1 MTESDPK
8 RVTPLGCSSESL
20 RLRRIVDD
28 SYIFWLRGHPVH
40 VSATRGFSAL
50 ELIVAMGVA
59 GIFSG
64 VLYTFYHFHTYALR
78 EQEIE
83 VGLREG
89 SRLALDFLV
98 REIPLAGARPVRGS
112 PCEGFERL
120 TEATDQRIVFQY
132 DYRASGVGSPP
143 DGCPDDPNERIVYT
157 YDSSTQ
163 VLKRGTGGGS
173 PQPFINDIPPDGF
186 LIRYFDRAGT
196 DLGSPLTETQRAAVT
211 SVNVTVR
218 TSKPHPNPT
227 VTAPLTVELRSTIFL
242 PNPPR

>member
-1 MTESDPK
+1 
-8 RVTPLGCSSESL
+8 VL
-20 RLRRIVDD
+20 
-28 SYIFWLRGHPVH
+28 
-40 VSATRGFSAL
+40 VSRGFSAL
-50 ELIVAMGVA
+50 ELLVTMGVA

-64 VLYTFYHFHTYALR
+64 VLYTFYHLQTHALKG
-78 EQEIE
+78 QEIA

-98 REIPLAGARPVRGS
+98 REIPLAGARPVRGG

-132 DYRASGVGSPP
+132 DYRASSAGSSP

-163 VLKRGTGGGS
+163 VLKRGTGGGP
-173 PQPFINDIPPDGF
+173 PQPFISDVPPDGF
-186 LIRYFDRAGT
+186 RIQYFDREGI
-196 DLGSPLTETQRAAVT
+196 DLGSSLTKTQREAVI
-211 SVNVTVR
+211 SIIVTVR
-218 TSKPHPNPT
+218 TSKLHPNPT
-227 VTAPLTVELRSTIFL
+227 VTAPLTAELRSTIFL

>member
-1 MTESDPK
+1 MTESDSK
-8 RVTPLGCSSESL
+8 RVIPLGCSSEPL
-20 RLRRIVDD
+20 RLRRKADE
-28 SYIFWLRGHPVH
+28 SYAFWLSNRPLRIPIAH
-40 VSATRGFSAL
+40 GFSAL

-78 EQEIE
+78 RQEIE
-83 VGLREG
+83 VGLREE

-132 DYRASGVGSPP
+132 DYRASSVGSPP
-143 DGCPDDPNERIVYT
+143 DGCPDDPNELIVYT
-157 YDSSTQ
+157 YESSTH
-163 VLKRGTGGGS
+163 VLKRGTGGGP
-173 PQPFINDIPPDGF
+173 PQPFINDVPPDGF

-211 SVNVTVR
+211 SVGVTVR
-218 TSKPHPNPT
+218 TSRPHPDPT
-227 VTAPLTVELRSTIFL
+227 VTTPLTAELHSTIFL

>member
-1 MTESDPK
+1 M
-8 RVTPLGCSSESL
+8 
-20 RLRRIVDD
+20 RLRSWGVR
-28 SYIFWLRGHPVH
+28 FC
-40 VSATRGFSAL
+40 VSSGLSAL
-50 ELIVAMGVA
+50 ELIVTLGVM

-64 VLYTFYHFHTYALR
+64 VLYSFYHFHAYALR
-78 EQEIE
+78 EQEVE

-120 TEATDQRIVFQY
+120 TEATDQHIVLQY
-132 DYRASGVGSPP
+132 DYRASSVSSPP

-157 YDSSTQ
+157 YDGSTQ

-173 PQPFINDIPPDGF
+173 PQPFINDVPPGGF
-186 LIRYFDRAGT
+186 LIRYFDRDGN
-196 DLGSPLTETQRAAVT
+196 DLGSGLTDTQRAAVT
-211 SVNVTVR
+211 SVSVTVR
-218 TSKPHPNPT
+218 TSKSHPNPT
-227 VTAPLTVELRSTIFL
+227 VTVPLTAELHSTIFL

>member
-1 MTESDPK
+1 MTKSTQKTVEQRQTALSHSAH
-8 RVTPLGCSSESL
+8 PLSQKWTHG
-20 RLRRIVDD
+20 
-28 SYIFWLRGHPVH
+28 LRGALA
-40 VSATRGFSAL
+40 SALTTRGFSAL

-78 EQEIE
+78 AQEIGL
-83 VGLREG
+83 GLREG

-120 TEATDQRIVFQY
+120 TEATEQRIVLQY
-132 DYRASGVGSPP
+132 DYRASGVGSFP

-163 VLKRGTGGGS
+163 VLKRGTGGGP
-173 PQPFINDIPPDGF
+173 PQPFINDVPPDGF
-186 LIRYFDRAGT
+186 LIRYFDREGT
-196 DLGSPLTETQRAAVT
+196 DLGAPLTETQREAVT
-211 SVNVTVR
+211 SVVVTVR

-227 VTAPLTVELRSTIFL
+227 VLVPLTAELRSTIFL

>member
-1 MTESDPK
+1 M
-8 RVTPLGCSSESL
+8 
-20 RLRRIVDD
+20 
-28 SYIFWLRGHPVH
+28 LRGALAPGLT
-40 VSATRGFSAL
+40 TRGFSAL

-78 EQEIE
+78 AQEIGL
-83 VGLREG
+83 GLREG

-120 TEATDQRIVFQY
+120 TEATDQRIVLQY
-132 DYRASGVGSPP
+132 DYRASGVGSFP

-163 VLKRGTGGGS
+163 VLKRGTGGGP
-173 PQPFINDIPPDGF
+173 PQPFINDVPPDGF
-186 LIRYFDRAGT
+186 LIRYFDREGT
-196 DLGSPLTETQRAAVT
+196 DLGAPLTETQREAVT
-211 SVNVTVR
+211 SVVVTVR

-227 VTAPLTVELRSTIFL
+227 VIVPLTAELRSTIFL
-242 PNPPR
+242 PNPSR